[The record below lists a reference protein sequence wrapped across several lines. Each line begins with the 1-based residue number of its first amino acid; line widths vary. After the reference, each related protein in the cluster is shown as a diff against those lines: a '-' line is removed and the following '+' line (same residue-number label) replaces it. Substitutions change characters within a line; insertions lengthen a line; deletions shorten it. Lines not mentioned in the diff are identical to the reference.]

1 METLKITSIQ
11 SPNADFF
18 PRTVAEY
25 LSERLG
31 LPIDFVS
38 DPPWSDRE
46 RMLDAGEVQAG
57 WICGLPYVR
66 KVARLQPQIEL
77 LAAPVMR
84 APRYQNHPVYFS
96 DVTVH
101 RDSPFRSF
109 LDLRGAS
116 WAYNEP
122 NSHSGYNLT
131 CYQLAKM
138 GENGEFFGE
147 VIAAG
152 AHLTALDLILARRVD
167 ASAIDSTVLELA
179 IAEDPRI
186 ARSIR
191 TVATWG
197 PSPIPP
203 WVVRVD
209 VDTGLRTALRE
220 ALLSMHRDPRASD
233 LLARAQVARFVAV
246 TDADYDPIREMAR
259 LAERVSL

>member
-1 METLKITSIQ
+1 MDALKITSIQ

-18 PRTVAEY
+18 PRTVAGY

-31 LPIDFVS
+31 LPVEFIDA
-38 DPPWSDRE
+38 PPWMERE
-46 RMLDAGEVQAG
+46 RMLDSGEAHAG

-66 KVARLQPQIEL
+66 RVSLPQPKIEL

-84 APRYQNHPVYFS
+84 AARYRNRPVYFS
-96 DVTVH
+96 DVLVH
-101 RDSPFRSF
+101 RDSPYRTF
-109 LDLRGAS
+109 LDLHGAS

-131 CYQLAKM
+131 RCQLAKM
-138 GENGEFFGE
+138 GLNGDFFKE

-179 IAEDPRI
+179 TAQDPRI
-186 ARSIR
+186 AGSVRAIAS
-191 TVATWG
+191 WG

-203 WVVRVD
+203 WVVRKD
-209 VDTGLRTALRE
+209 LDAGLRAALRE
-220 ALLSMHRDPRASD
+220 ALLGMHRDPLGQE
-233 LLARAQVARFVAV
+233 LLASAQVARFAVV
-246 TDADYDPIREMAR
+246 TDADYDPIREMTR
-259 LAERVSL
+259 LAEKISL

>member
-1 METLKITSIQ
+1 METFKITSIQ

-18 PRTVAEY
+18 ARTVAEY

-31 LPIDFVS
+31 LPFDFVG
-38 DPPWSDRE
+38 DLPWPDRE
-46 RMLDAGEVQAG
+46 RMLDAGDVQAG

-84 APRYQNHPVYFS
+84 APRYRNRPVYFS

-101 RDSPFRSF
+101 RDSSYRTF

-131 CYQLAKM
+131 RYQLAKM
-138 GENGEFFGE
+138 GENAAFFGE
-147 VIAAG
+147 IVAAG

-179 IAEDPRI
+179 IAEDPII
-186 ARSIR
+186 AGSIR
-191 TVATWG
+191 TVAAWG

-203 WVVRVD
+203 WVVHVD
-209 VDTGLRTALRE
+209 VDADLRAALRE
-220 ALLSMHRDPRASD
+220 TLLSMHRDPRGRD
-233 LLARAQVARFVAV
+233 LLTRAQVARFVAV

-259 LAERVSL
+259 LAETVSL